1 MSVIVNNKSNNGFQP
16 RSTADNP
23 GVRNKNLAF
32 VDNLDDY
39 KVHHDDVDIR
49 GYTVKLTTGESVGEV
64 EGLLADVNAKTVRYA
79 EIEVDDDFVSSN
91 TTGTYSDD
99 DRNILLPIG
108 LITIDKDDRSVTV
121 NGIGFEHM
129 VGYPRFN
136 RNNGYTTTY
145 ELDTNH
151 YLADFHE
158 YGTKFDR
165 NMFGYDRYSQRDTFD
180 DTFYASS
187 FYTGRR

>member
-1 MSVIVNNKSNNGFQP
+1 MSVIINNNFEP
-16 RSTADNP
+16 RSTAANP

-39 KVHHDDVDIR
+39 KVHHDDTDIR
-49 GYTVKLTTGESVGEV
+49 GFTVKLTTGESIGEV
-64 EGLLADVNAKTVRYA
+64 EGLLADVNAKLVRYA
-79 EIEVDDDFVSSN
+79 EIEIDDEFISKN
-91 TTGTYSDD
+91 TGTYTDD
-99 DRNILLPIG
+99 DRNVLLPIG
-108 LITIDKDDRSVTV
+108 LVTVDNDERSVTL

-136 RNNGYTTTY
+136 RSNGYTTTY

-158 YGTKFDR
+158 YGSKFDR